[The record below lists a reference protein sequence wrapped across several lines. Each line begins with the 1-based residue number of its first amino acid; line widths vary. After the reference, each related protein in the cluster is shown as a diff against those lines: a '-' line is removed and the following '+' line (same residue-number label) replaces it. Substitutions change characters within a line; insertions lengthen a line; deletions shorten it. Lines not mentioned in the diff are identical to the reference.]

1 VDVSGLKNKMNKL
14 TKNILYIA
22 SRSNL
27 LSKICKKVVDYQKNE
42 NNCDLE
48 TNGEADF
55 IKKSSSDFKI
65 VFDVG
70 ANIGEWSNLISDML
84 PNGKIYSFEP
94 SRKTFST
101 LEKNIKKENILAF
114 NLGLGDK
121 TEQKVFY
128 NYGDDSTL
136 NSSINRVIKSHT
148 QTMET
153 VDFDTLEN
161 FCREKNIDQISFLK
175 IDVEGGEL
183 AVLKGSEKL
192 ITAGK
197 INYIQFEY
205 GGTYIDANILLKDIF
220 TFFENKPYEIY
231 KIMQKNLQK
240 INQYDPEL
248 ENFQY
253 ANYLAILK
261 K

>member
-1 VDVSGLKNKMNKL
+1 MNKL
-14 TKNILYIA
+14 IKNILYIT
-22 SRSNL
+22 SRSKL
-27 LSKICKKVVDYQKNE
+27 LSTVCRKIVDYQRNE

-55 IKKSSSDFKI
+55 IKKNSNKFKV

-70 ANIGEWSNLISDML
+70 ANIGEWSNLISEIL

-94 SRKTFST
+94 SKKTFAT
-101 LEKNIKKENILAF
+101 LEKNIKKENILVF

-136 NSSINRVIKSHT
+136 NSSINRVIKSHD
-148 QTMET
+148 QTIET

-161 FCREKNIDQISFLK
+161 FCQEKNINQISFLK

-183 AVLKGSEKL
+183 SVLKGSEKF
-192 ITAGK
+192 IEAGK

-205 GGTYIDANILLKDIF
+205 GGTYIDAKILLKDVF

-231 KIMQKNLQK
+231 KIMQKKLQK

-253 ANYLAILK
+253 ANYLAVLK

>member
-1 VDVSGLKNKMNKL
+1 MKNLIKK
-14 TKNILYIA
+14 TLYTI
-22 SRSNL
+22 SRSETF
-27 LSKICKKVVDYQKNE
+27 SKICRKVVDYSRNE
-42 NNCDLE
+42 NNCDIE
-48 TNGEADF
+48 TNGEGDF
-55 IKKSSSDFKI
+55 IKKHSDDFSV

-84 PNGKIYSFEP
+84 PSGKIYSFEP

-101 LEKNIKKENILAF
+101 LERNIKKENILAF

-161 FCREKNIDQISFLK
+161 FCQEKNIERISFLK

-183 AVLKGSEKL
+183 SVLKGSEKF
-192 ITAGK
+192 IVAGK

-205 GGTYIDANILLKDIF
+205 GGTYIDAKILLKDIF
-220 TFFENKPYEIY
+220 AFFENKPYEIY
-231 KIMQKNLQK
+231 KMMQKNLQK

>member
-1 VDVSGLKNKMNKL
+1 M
-14 TKNILYIA
+14 A

-27 LSKICKKVVDYQKNE
+27 LGKVCRKIVDYQRNE

-55 IKKSSSDFKI
+55 IKKNSNNFKI

-70 ANIGEWSNLISDML
+70 ANIGEWSNLISDIL

-94 SRKTFST
+94 SRKTFAT
-101 LEKNIKKENILAF
+101 LEKNIKNIKKENILAF

-121 TEQKVFY
+121 SEQKVFY
-128 NYGDDSTL
+128 NYGNDSTL
-136 NSSINRVIKSHT
+136 NSSINRVIKLHS
-148 QTMET
+148 QTLEM
-153 VDFDTLEN
+153 VSFDTLEN
-161 FCREKNIDQISFLK
+161 FCQEKNINQISFLK

-183 AVLKGSEKL
+183 SVLKGSEKF
-192 ITAGK
+192 IEAGK

-205 GGTYIDANILLKDIF
+205 GGTYIDAEILLKDIF

-231 KIMQKNLQK
+231 KIMQKKLQK